1 MYDLAVEMF
10 VASDIVRTVRKGRL
24 PLPAKRGPAPL
35 SDAVIYAVGYLVDD
49 HQAEVK
55 RRPSHSDLN
64 QQITRAG
71 VHDPTKD
78 GPPLGKRK
86 RVQAV
91 LSLAMEQDVAGGEKL
106 VRLILESV
114 RAAGGFR
121 KDSPNYAGD
130 DAIASAADVFRSEG
144 FHLQPDGE
152 LLQNLLDNLSGSH
165 MTEALQAYVRRAK
178 RGALDAALVTSTGK
192 DLVEATA
199 AHVLVERMGAYPRT
213 QDFRTLLGQAYSN
226 LGMSF
231 EATPQAAALDR
242 LDAALYQAAC
252 AVNTLRNKE
261 GVGHGRPFLS
271 GVTLPQAHTAI
282 EVMGIVAERLLAVLK
297 EKR

>member
-1 MYDLAVEMF
+1 M
-10 VASDIVRTVRKGRL
+10 
-24 PLPAKRGPAPL
+24 PAKRGPAPL

-49 HQAEVK
+49 SQAESK
-55 RRPSHSDLN
+55 RRPSHSDLD
-64 QQITRAG
+64 QQIQRAG
-71 VHDPTKD
+71 LHDPTKG

-91 LSLAMEQDVAGGEKL
+91 LSWAIEHDVASGEKL
-106 VRLILESV
+106 VRLLLDAI

-121 KDSPNYAGD
+121 SDSANYVGEE
-130 DAIASAADVFRSEG
+130 AIANATAIFHSEG
-144 FHLQPDGE
+144 FQLRPDGE
-152 LLQNLLDNLSGSH
+152 LLQNLLDNLSGSQ

-199 AHVLVERMGAYPRT
+199 AHVLFERMGATPKT
-213 QDFRTLLGQAYSN
+213 QNFPTLLGQAYSN
-226 LGMSF
+226 LGMSYD
-231 EATPQAAALDR
+231 ATSTAAALDR
-242 LDAALYQAAC
+242 IDAALYQAAC

-271 GVTLPQAHTAI
+271 SVTLSQAHLAI
-282 EVMGIVAERLLAVLK
+282 EVMGIVAERLLAMLK